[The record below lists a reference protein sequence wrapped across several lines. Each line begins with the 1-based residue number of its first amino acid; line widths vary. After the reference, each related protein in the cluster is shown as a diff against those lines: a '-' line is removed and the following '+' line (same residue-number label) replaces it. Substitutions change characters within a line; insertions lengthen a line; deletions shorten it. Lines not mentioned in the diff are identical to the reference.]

1 MFIDLAIEKLYNER
15 LNRYVT
21 AMRNGTPDRIPI
33 RFMYQEAAA
42 RYCGVPNQTVGCDY
56 DAAFDVTRK
65 MAVDM
70 GNDAV
75 MLNAIWSN
83 YGVAKSASWRYL
95 AVPGV
100 DIDLGGVN
108 QFSEPD
114 KPEDEFLQF
123 GEYEEFTDDP
133 TAFLFNKWLSR
144 ATTRVRPA
152 GAPVDFN
159 HNLALVAGAMAYA
172 NYMNAFGP
180 AAYKL
185 KYEAGIVG
193 ANSGMIKAPLD
204 ILADKFRG
212 YLNICLDAVDDPKKV
227 RAACEALMPHIL
239 ANALGAADPDKN
251 VPITIWA
258 HRGCVPFIS
267 PKIFDEI
274 FWPTLKPIFED
285 IIRQGRQ
292 ILFYGEGNWEY
303 HYDRLLELPAGG
315 IIYHIDKG
323 DPALAANK
331 LKRKF
336 AISGGLSYDVLARGT
351 PGDVRA
357 AMKNLFAA
365 VKGGGGYILDA
376 TALMLSD
383 IKPENIRAAVEYTL
397 EHGVYSQSDAYA
409 ANANAS
415 SAHASGTHASGAP
428 EGAPDSRPAP
438 APDGACAPVRIR
450 PGSRPPNICRPWETE
465 SAAYANLSGDTELVR
480 SKWQAADAAAYNYL
494 WTTVL
499 W

>member
-1 MFIDLAIEKLYNER
+1 MPFIDTVTEKLYNER

-33 RFMYQEAAA
+33 RFLYQEAAA
-42 RYCGVPNQTVGCDY
+42 RYCGVSNQIVDCDY
-56 DAAFDVTRK
+56 NAAFDVTRK
-65 MAVDM
+65 MAADM

-83 YGVAKSASWRYL
+83 YGVAKAASWRYL

-100 DIDLGGVN
+100 DINVGSVN

-114 KPEDEFLQF
+114 REEDAFLRF
-123 GEYEEFTDDP
+123 DEYEEFTDDP

-144 ATTRVRPA
+144 ATTRIRES
-152 GAPVDFN
+152 GAPVGFD
-159 HNLALVAGAMAYA
+159 HNLALIAGAMAYA

-185 KYEAGIVG
+185 KYEAGLVG

-212 YLNICLDAVDDPKKV
+212 FVNVCIEAVEHPAKV
-227 RAACEALMPHIL
+227 RAACEALMPHIV
-239 ANALGAADPDKN
+239 ANALAGADPEKN

-274 FWPTLKPIFED
+274 FWPTLKPVFEE
-285 IIRQGRQ
+285 IIGHGHQ

-303 HYDRLLELPAGG
+303 HYDRLLELPEGSL
-315 IIYHIDKG
+315 IYHLDKG
-323 DPALAANK
+323 DPAMAARK

-336 AISGGLSYDVLARGT
+336 ALSGGLSYDVLARGT
-351 PGDVRA
+351 PGEVRRCL
-357 AMKNLFAA
+357 NELFSAL
-365 VKGGGGYILDA
+365 KGDGGYILDA

-383 IKPENIRAAVEYTL
+383 IEPENVRAAVDYTM
-397 EHGVYSQSDAYA
+397 EHGAYSQSAGPA
-409 ANANAS
+409 VPRA
-415 SAHASGTHASGAP
+415 GAP
-428 EGAPDSRPAP
+428 AAAFAAEAAP
-438 APDGACAPVRIR
+438 AVSPAGAAAAVSPADAASAIATAGVKRK
-450 PGSRPPNICRPWETE
+450 PNVCRSWGTE
-465 SAAYANLSGDTELVR
+465 SATYRNLSGDVALVR
-480 SKWQAADAAAYNYL
+480 AQWEQADAAAYNYL